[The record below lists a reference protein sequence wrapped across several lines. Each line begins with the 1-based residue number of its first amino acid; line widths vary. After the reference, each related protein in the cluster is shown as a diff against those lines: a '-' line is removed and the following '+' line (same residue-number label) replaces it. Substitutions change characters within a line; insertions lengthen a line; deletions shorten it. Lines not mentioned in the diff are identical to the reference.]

1 VRARITRSAVM
12 VTSLAC
18 ASIMPL
24 GGQRHQLCDN
34 AVSYD
39 VVCPLRCRIGIGPI
53 PDRAFFTFSHSAQ
66 AGLRNFMAPVL
77 ANERCA
83 FTTRLRLTGVRP
95 NSLANRTALS

>member
-1 VRARITRSAVM
+1 MSTPSASAGFVFTPNN
-12 VTSLAC
+12 VGTLFVAQ
-18 ASIMPL
+18 MPL

-34 AVSYD
+34 AASYD

-53 PDRAFFTFSHSAQ
+53 PAQ
-66 AGLRNFMAPVL
+66 TGLRNFMAPVL
-77 ANERCA
+77 ATQRCA